1 MSKLKFKTG
10 KKKYPRIPK
19 GSGTRKTLK
28 KLDKSITKSGRDKIN
43 EIVSALNNNPNL
55 TQENFFKTIEENGR
69 KKFPELKVEEIDMVK
84 AMAYASW
91 IKGIRDMNEEDQL
104 ANIDLQ
110 NTLEKQQQAM
120 NMMSNLSKQAR
131 DIAMAVIRKI
141 R

>member
-1 MSKLKFKTG
+1 MAKLKFKTG

-28 KLDKSITKSGRDKIN
+28 KLDKSISKSGRDKIN

-55 TQENFFKTIEENGR
+55 TQENFFKTIEENTR
-69 KKFPELKVEEIDMVK
+69 KKFPVLKVEEIDMVK

-91 IKGIRDMNEEDQL
+91 IKSIREMNEEDQL

-120 NMMSNLSKQAR
+120 NMMSNLSKAAR
-131 DIAMAVIRKI
+131 DTAMAVIRKI
-141 R
+141 G